1 MQATVHEI
9 DSFTQRVSFDFS
21 PDQISGLFNSE
32 MKKLKSKVNVPG
44 FRKGKVPAGMLKKR
58 YGQGVLM
65 DIQQDLIQKAW
76 THVVRELKLEP
87 MSQPELEELGAM
99 ASVDGGLSFKFS
111 FDTIPPFE
119 LLDASG
125 FELER
130 TEWTCSDEALE
141 ARVTEMCEQMG
152 EWVALKRRKK
162 ARAQDQVVFS
172 LQALEGDEELSA
184 LASEEERVVLGSKTM
199 IPELEEAFV
208 GLKLEEEAKVDYTFP
223 EDHPN
228 DEIKGKT
235 VTFIAAVK
243 EINEKSPLKP
253 EELPEK
259 LNHEGDLDSLKAKL
273 AEEMADERNKGEA
286 QKLRNELA
294 KLMRERYDFGV
305 PPAAVNEQAHHR
317 LHSAHNHAQGEACDH
332 DHSAEEEETAREEA
346 ARDLRMEAVLRRH
359 AQESEV
365 TITDREVNDR
375 IFEMLRG
382 AGEFGMQIFQFYQQ
396 PQNKAR
402 LKESII
408 EDKVL
413 DKILEGASVKV
424 VSAEI
429 KPEANEADKA

>member
-21 PDQISGLFNSE
+21 ADQISGLYNSE
-32 MKKLKSKVNVPG
+32 MKKLKGKVNIPG
-44 FRKGKVPAGMLKKR
+44 FRKGKVPSGMLKKR

-87 MSQPELEELGAM
+87 MSQPELEELDAL
-99 ASVDGGLSFKFS
+99 ASVTAGLSFKFA
-111 FDTIPPFE
+111 FDAIPPFE
-119 LLDASG
+119 LLDAGS

-130 TEWTCSDEALE
+130 TEWSCSDEALE
-141 ARVTEMCEQMG
+141 ARLQEMCEQMG
-152 EWVALKRRKK
+152 EWIPLKRRKK
-162 ARAQDQVVFS
+162 ARADDQVVFS
-172 LQALEGDEELSA
+172 LKAFEGEEELVA

-199 IPELEEAFV
+199 IPELEDAFV
-208 GLKLEEEAKVDYTFP
+208 GLKVSEEARVDYSFP

-228 DEIKGKT
+228 DEIKGKA
-235 VTFIAAVK
+235 VTFVAEVK
-243 EINEKSPLKP
+243 ELNEKSPLKA

-259 LNHEGDLDSLKAKL
+259 FNHEGDLDSFKAKI
-273 AEEMADERNKGEA
+273 AEEMAAERNKGEA
-286 QKLRNELA
+286 QQLRNELA
-294 KLMRERYDFGV
+294 KQMRERYDFEV

-332 DHSAEEEETAREEA
+332 EHSAEEEEEARVEA
-346 ARDLRMEAVLRRH
+346 ARDLRMEAVLRQL
-359 AQESEV
+359 AQREEV
-365 TITDREVNDR
+365 SVTDREVNDR

-382 AGEFGMQIFQFYQQ
+382 AGEFGMQLFQFYQE
-396 PQNKAR
+396 PRNKAR
-402 LKESII
+402 LKESLI

-424 VSAEI
+424 LTAEI
-429 KPEANEADKA
+429 KPEEAEEA

>member
-21 PDQISGLFNSE
+21 ADQITGLYNSE
-32 MKKLKSKVNVPG
+32 MKKLKGKVNIPG
-44 FRKGKVPAGMLKKR
+44 FRKGKVPTGMLKKR

-76 THVVRELKLEP
+76 SHVIRELKLEP
-87 MSQPELEELGAM
+87 MSQPELEGLDQL
-99 ASVDGGLSFKFS
+99 ASVTGGLSFKFS
-111 FDTIPPFE
+111 FDMIPPFE
-119 LLDASG
+119 LLEASS

-130 TEWTCSDEALE
+130 TEWSCSDEAVE
-141 ARVTEMCEQMG
+141 ARLAEMCDQMG
-152 EWVALKRRKK
+152 EWVPLKRRKK
-162 ARAQDQVVFS
+162 AREDDQVVFS
-172 LQALEGDEELSA
+172 LKAFEGEQELSE

-208 GLKLEEEAKVDYTFP
+208 GLKLEGEAKVDYTFP
-223 EDHPN
+223 EEHPN
-228 DEIKGKT
+228 EELKGKA
-235 VTFIAAVK
+235 VTFVALVK
-243 EINEKSPLKP
+243 EINEKAPLKP

-259 LNHEGDLDSLKAKL
+259 LNEEGDLEALKAKI
-273 AEEMADERNKGEA
+273 AEEMTNERNKGEA
-286 QKLRNELA
+286 QKLRSELA

-305 PPAAVNEQAHHR
+305 PPAAVNEQANHR
-317 LHSAHNHAQGEACDH
+317 LNSSHNHADGEAGEH
-332 DHSAEEEETAREEA
+332 DHSAEEEEEARLEA
-346 ARDLRMEAVLRRH
+346 ARDLRMEAVLRRL
-359 AQESEV
+359 AQDFEV

-402 LKESII
+402 LKESLV

-413 DKILEGASVKV
+413 DKILDEASVKV
-424 VSAEI
+424 VTAEI
-429 KPEANEADKA
+429 KPEEAEEA